1 MKMKTVFTSI
11 VAVALLIG
19 TTGCFRVGSETRAL
33 RDVALEFGAD
43 GAEEKIELGV
53 GFFTVGLAKLGTR
66 MLEMPPEVKSILGSV
81 DGVECSVYELRGRQ
95 DDLGQL
101 LTEADKVMS
110 KRGCD
115 RVVGVVDGDQ
125 LVAIYVPRE
134 MNSHRNM
141 AMSVMVLTKRELICA
156 TARGDLEPV
165 LQMAYA
171 KAQERLPKKPEK
183 EVVASAL

>member
-1 MKMKTVFTSI
+1 MKMKTVYASVI
-11 VAVALLIG
+11 AVALLLA

-43 GAEEKIELGV
+43 GAEEKIEVGV

-66 MLEMPPEVKSILGSV
+66 LLDVPPEVKEILGSV

-95 DDLGQL
+95 DDLSQL
-101 LTEADKVMS
+101 LVEADKEMS

-115 RVVGVVDGDQ
+115 RVVGVNDGEH
-125 LVAIYVPRE
+125 LVAVYVPRE
-134 MNSHRNM
+134 MNSHRN
-141 AMSVMVLTKRELICA
+141 ASISVMVLTKRELVCA

-165 LQMAYA
+165 LQMAYG
-171 KAQERLPKKPEK
+171 KVREKMPKRET
-183 EVVASAL
+183 VAANY